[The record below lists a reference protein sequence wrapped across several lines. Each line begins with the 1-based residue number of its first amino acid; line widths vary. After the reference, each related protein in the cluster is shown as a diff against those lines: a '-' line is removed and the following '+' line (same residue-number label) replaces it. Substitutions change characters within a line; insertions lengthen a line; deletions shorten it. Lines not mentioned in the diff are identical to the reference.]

1 MTDVSSA
8 NDQLIST
15 VKGHDFRLKISH
27 IKSEDAGARFCEAI
41 TLGGCFS
48 NMVRLRAWLA
58 GTLALPILGWGGAI
72 RKLNG
77 FAEFF
82 GWV

>member
-58 GTLALPILGWGGAI
+58 VRSPYQSSGGAA
-72 RKLNG
+72 L
-77 FAEFF
+77 F
-82 GWV
+82 GS